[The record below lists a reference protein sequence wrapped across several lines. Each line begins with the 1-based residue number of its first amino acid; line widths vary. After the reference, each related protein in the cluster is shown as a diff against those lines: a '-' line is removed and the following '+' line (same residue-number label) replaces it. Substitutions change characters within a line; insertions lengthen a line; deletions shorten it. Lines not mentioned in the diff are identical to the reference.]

1 MVGVAQLVRASD
13 CGPEGRGFDPHL
25 PPHIIEAPFDGV
37 FFILERKFKMRVI
50 LASASPRRKEL
61 LKKIF
66 DVFEVIP
73 SEVEENYPEK
83 IEAKEIPV
91 YLSDKKATSVF
102 VENPDALVIASD
114 TVVVLDDMILGK
126 PSDKN
131 DAFFMLSMLSGKQHK
146 VVTGVTIIYRNMKIT
161 MNVETVVSFFEMSKR
176 EILEYIETGE
186 PMDKA
191 GAYGIQGYG
200 ARFVESIIGD
210 YNNVVGLPVSALYQT
225 LKENGILR

>member
-1 MVGVAQLVRASD
+1 
-13 CGPEGRGFDPHL
+13 
-25 PPHIIEAPFDGV
+25 
-37 FFILERKFKMRVI
+37 MRVI

-66 DVFEVIP
+66 DVFEIIP
-73 SEVEENYPEK
+73 SEVEETYPEK
-83 IEAKEIPV
+83 IEVNEIPV
-91 YLSDKKATSVF
+91 YLADKKATSVF

-114 TVVVLDDMILGK
+114 TVVLLDDMILGK

-146 VVTGVTIIYRNMKIT
+146 VVTGVAVIYRNMKIT
-161 MNVETVVSFFEMSKR
+161 MNVETAVNFYDLSKR

-200 ARFVESIIGD
+200 SKFVKSIIGD

-225 LKENGILR
+225 LKENGILRWTLLK

>member
-1 MVGVAQLVRASD
+1 
-13 CGPEGRGFDPHL
+13 
-25 PPHIIEAPFDGV
+25 
-37 FFILERKFKMRVI
+37 MRVI

-66 DVFEVIP
+66 DVFEIIP
-73 SEVEENYPEK
+73 SEVEETYPEK
-83 IEAKEIPV
+83 IEVNEIPV
-91 YLSDKKATSVF
+91 YLADKKATSVF
-102 VENPDALVIASD
+102 IENPDALVIASD

-146 VVTGVTIIYRNMKIT
+146 VVTGVAVIYRNMKIT
-161 MNVETVVSFFEMSKR
+161 MNVETAVNFYELSKR

-191 GAYGIQGYG
+191 GAYGIQGHG
-200 ARFVESIIGD
+200 AKFVKSIIGD

>member
-1 MVGVAQLVRASD
+1 
-13 CGPEGRGFDPHL
+13 
-25 PPHIIEAPFDGV
+25 
-37 FFILERKFKMRVI
+37 MRVI

-66 DVFEVIP
+66 DVFEIIP
-73 SEVEENYPEK
+73 SEVEETYPEK
-83 IEAKEIPV
+83 IEVNEIPV
-91 YLSDKKATSVF
+91 YLADKKATSVF
-102 VENPDALVIASD
+102 IENPDALVIASD
-114 TVVVLDDMILGK
+114 TVVLLDDMILGK

-146 VVTGVTIIYRNMKIT
+146 VVTGVAVIYRNMKIT
-161 MNVETVVSFFEMSKR
+161 MNVETAVNFYELSKR

-200 ARFVESIIGD
+200 AKFVKSIIGD